1 MPSDYEAIREE
12 HRLDYGRKVGNFG
25 GVLVDLYSDRTHF
38 LLELLQNAQDARATR
53 VRFDLHPDR
62 LEVRHDGRDF
72 TEADVRGICGIK
84 DSTKEDDPDQ
94 IGRFGVG
101 FKSVY
106 AYTSRPTVH
115 CGDEH
120 FQVQDYVLPHRADP
134 VDPGAGWS
142 TLQILPFDRSDVTP
156 KDAVDQI
163 SGRLQRLSGRTILFL
178 SNLTELQWFA
188 PGGLTDH
195 ILRDTRPDPAA
206 RRVSLLAGADSE
218 SEEEWLVFARRVHL
232 AHGRDPGTVEVAF
245 ALTRDDR
252 GAELITPADD
262 TELVAFF
269 PTRRET
275 HVGFLIQGPF
285 VPTASR
291 DNVRD
296 DHPLNRQLVD
306 AVAALTVDALEAIK
320 EMGLLAVGVLET
332 LPLETAK
339 FSPKQLLRPL
349 YDAVRDALTNRPLL
363 PTADGRY
370 LAATEVRLARGAG
383 LRELFS
389 PGQLGELLE
398 ADGEVAWLVA
408 GISADRTHTLHRYL
422 VGHRPP
428 RWSSEP
434 ELTALVPGMELDPDA
449 LVRRIDPGFLGRQS
463 TDWIIS
469 LYRWLAAQPA
479 LHTTLRLK
487 PVIRSSDGEYVAA
500 FAGDRPQVWLPPDGE
515 TSYLVVDRAVAADPE
530 ALGFLRGLGLTE
542 PDAADEVMDT
552 ILPRYQRDGEMPNQD
567 VGISNL
573 DRIAAALTGATG
585 AKLEALREE
594 LIETPFLLVYNLA
607 DNLADNKRYWCE
619 PGGCYEPSEELEV
632 FMEGNAEAFFLTEE
646 SLRHIDLWRGLGVK
660 SGIDI
665 QREEPDRW
673 DGYVTVWSQHGWH
686 RRGLHRFDPDLE
698 IVGLEHALENPTLE
712 RSVLIWN
719 LISTLDAPL
728 RGEVETCTRR
738 DYSGSSTVTLNSPV
752 ADLLA
757 EHHWLLDLDGNWRT
771 PEEVTLDDLDPSYP
785 SDEELARRLEM
796 RPTASR
802 EVADGVADLL
812 GIDTD
817 DVDLFRRRP
826 ELLQKFLAEAREL
839 ERGAGVDEIGDEDNY
854 QDEDDSDSESIDVAE
869 GIFEAF
875 NRPGE
880 TEVEDFDGDGAA
892 ANPARRQQRYA
903 EAHERS
909 KEAEPSPDDRFT
921 FLPRKVWEARD
932 PEVRTYLLQTYGGRC
947 QICQATFPRRDGHPF
962 FEARYIVPRTA
973 RRWLD
978 TPGNSLCLCPTC
990 LAKTLHGSSQAVDIL
1005 DDLRELAGD
1014 AVNLPDGGT
1023 VSFELCGEP
1032 VSMRF
1037 AQRHLIDLGAL
1048 LEAESVEPQ

>member
-1 MPSDYEAIREE
+1 MPSDYAAIREE

-38 LLELLQNAQDARATR
+38 LLELLQNAQDAHATR

-62 LEVRHDGRDF
+62 LEVRHDGRHF

-84 DSTKEDDPDQ
+84 ESTKEDDPDQ

-156 KDAVDQI
+156 QDAVDQI
-163 SGRLQRLSGRTILFL
+163 SRRLQRLSGRTILFL

-188 PGGLTDH
+188 PGGLSDH
-195 ILRDTRPDPAA
+195 ILRETRTDREA

-218 SEEEWLVFARRVHL
+218 SEEEWLVFDRQVHL
-232 AHGRDPGTVEVAF
+232 ADGIDPGAVEVAF

-262 TELVAFF
+262 TQLVAFF

-285 VPTASR
+285 VPTAAR

-296 DHPLNRQLVD
+296 DHPLNRRLVAD
-306 AVAALTVDALEAIK
+306 VAALTVEALEAIK

-349 YDAVRDALTNRPLL
+349 YDAVRDALTDRPLL

-389 PGQLGELLE
+389 PVQLGELLD

-408 GISADRTHTLHRYL
+408 GISADRTHILHRYL

-428 RWSSEP
+428 YSWGSDP
-434 ELTALVPGMELDPDA
+434 EIPALVPGMELDPGA
-449 LVRRIDPGFLGRQS
+449 ISRRIEPSFLARQS
-463 TDWIIS
+463 TEWIIS

-479 LHTTLRLK
+479 LHATLRLK
-487 PVIRSSDGEYVAA
+487 PVIVSSDGEYIAA
-500 FAGDRPQVWLPPDGE
+500 FADGRPQVWLPPDGE
-515 TSYLVVDRAVAADPE
+515 TSYPVVDRAVAADPE
-530 ALGFLRGLGLTE
+530 ALAFLCSLGLTE

-552 ILPRYQRDGEMPNQD
+552 ILPRYRGDGEMPNQD
-567 VGISNL
+567 EGTSNL

-585 AKLEALREE
+585 AKLDALIDE
-594 LIETPFLLVYNLA
+594 LIDTPFLLA
-607 DNLADNKRYWCE
+607 SDPTDNERYWCRPTE
-619 PGGCYEPSEELEV
+619 CYEPSERLKV
-632 FMEGNAEAFFLTEE
+632 FMEGNEDVFFLTDE
-646 SLRHIDLWRGLGVK
+646 SLRHIALWRRLGVK
-660 SGIDI
+660 SDI
-665 QREEPDRW
+665 EIRKRDPDW
-673 DGYVTVWSQHGWH
+673 HGYVTVTRQHGWH
-686 RRGLHRFDPDLE
+686 KRGRHRFDPGLE
-698 IVGLEHALENPTLE
+698 IDGLEHALEHPTLE
-712 RSVLIWN
+712 RSLLVWE
-719 LISTLDAPL
+719 LISSLDAPI
-728 RGEVETCTRR
+728 RGQVETCPRK
-738 DYSGSSTVTLNSPV
+738 DYSGSWTHTVNSPV

-757 EHHWLLDLDGNWRT
+757 EHHWLLDLDGNWRR

-785 SDEELARRLEM
+785 RDEVLARVLEM
-796 RPTASR
+796 RPTVSHGVAD
-802 EVADGVADLL
+802 EVADLFGIDSDDLDLL
-812 GIDTD
+812 
-817 DVDLFRRRP
+817 RRQP
-826 ELLQKFLAEAREL
+826 ELLKRAVAEARER
-839 ERGAGVDEIGDEDNY
+839 ERGARVDEGGDADGMH
-854 QDEDDSDSESIDVAE
+854 DENDSDNESIDVAE
-869 GIFEAF
+869 GIFDAF

-880 TEVEDFDGDGAA
+880 AEVEDFDGDGAA
-892 ANPARRQQRYA
+892 ANPERRQERSA
-903 EAHERS
+903 EALARS
-909 KEAEPSPDDRFT
+909 KEAEPSRGDRFK
-921 FLPRKVWEARD
+921 LLSRKVWEARD
-932 PEVRTYLLQTYGGRC
+932 PAVRAYLLHTYGGRC
-947 QICQATFPRRDGHPF
+947 QICQATFPRRDGQPF
-962 FEARYIVPRTA
+962 FEARYIVSRVEQ
-973 RRWLD
+973 RWLD

-990 LAKTLHGSSQAVDIL
+990 LAKTLHGSSKAVDIL
-1005 DDLRELAGD
+1005 HELRELAGD

-1023 VSFELCGEP
+1023 ASFELCGEP
-1032 VSMRF
+1032 VSIRF

-1048 LEAESVEPQ
+1048 LAAESVEPQ